1 MYKVKTLENGLTII
15 GEEIPYVKS
24 ISFGV
29 WINAG
34 SRIEDAKVSGVS
46 HFIEHMLFKGTNKRT
61 SKEIASEIDNL
72 GGQIN
77 AFTSKECTCY
87 YVKLLD
93 EHIEIGLDILSDMI
107 LNSKFDEV
115 DIDKERSVILEELKM
130 YEDSPEDL
138 AYDMLLE
145 HIYAGDGLGMNIL
158 GTRESLKNIGKKE
171 LLEYFNTYYIPNNAV
186 ISISGNFNFD
196 NMVEKI
202 EDKFKNWNGKDFEIE
217 LNEAPFK
224 SCIIAKNKDTE
235 QVN

>member
-171 LLEYFNTYYIPNNAV
+171 LL
-186 ISISGNFNFD
+186 
-196 NMVEKI
+196 
-202 EDKFKNWNGKDFEIE
+202 
-217 LNEAPFK
+217 
-224 SCIIAKNKDTE
+224 
-235 QVN
+235 